1 MSIPDRLWRVAKG
14 YWSAGEKSLRSIE
27 DKLAE
32 ADAYRELADVLK
44 PHTLPPGAGS
54 GTAIPGSGTAPHSA
68 GPLPPGQHDPV
79 LAAYAVLRLD
89 PGSDLAAVEAA
100 YTDRAAELRIDEH
113 APGSPERLAL
123 EGKRAALTAA
133 YERLRD
139 TLNPTEARFE
149 MLEF

>member
-44 PHTLPPGAGS
+44 PHTQPPGTGGTSLPGLGSTPQPS
-54 GTAIPGSGTAPHSA
+54 GT
-68 GPLPPGQHDPV
+68 LPPGQHDPV
-79 LAAYAVLRLD
+79 LAAYAILRLEA
-89 PGSDLAAVEAA
+89 GSDLAAVEAA
-100 YTDRAAELRIDEH
+100 YTERAAELRVDEH

-139 TLNPTEARFE
+139 ALNPTEARFE